1 MEARTL
7 ADAAGRRF
15 TVALL
20 ARRSRLHPGM
30 RYIARGLNALASP
43 GNEIECEQL
52 VWADGAPARGGSP
65 VLPDRNG
72 AAASAPA
79 GGEGEG
85 VGSRDGGGEG
95 GAPGGAC
102 VRWSSFLWRRGT
114 VPIWWGVELRSGG
127 VGEANIV
134 VSPSRPYRG
143 TRRRGPRAHAPA
155 VTPGMSVAAA
165 YGARTWGLGKPCSTS
180 EETAGCACA
189 RIAMTCR
196 PLVCR
201 KSKPGT
207 RSACYII
214 SMGNQHFRPLER
226 SKGTLNALP
235 RVDR

>member
-1 MEARTL
+1 M
-7 ADAAGRRF
+7 DAAGRGF

-52 VWADGAPARGGSP
+52 VWAAGDAP

-72 AAASAPA
+72 AAPSASA
-79 GGEGEG
+79 GGECG
-85 VGSRDGGGEG
+85 RGGGEG
-95 GAPGGAC
+95 AGSRDQGGEGAR

-143 TRRRGPRAHAPA
+143 TRRRARRAHVPA
-155 VTPGMSVAAA
+155 LPALYQGRLVTQLVAQRHRGSASHA
-165 YGARTWGLGKPCSTS
+165 EHPRRQLAV
-180 EETAGCACA
+180 
-189 RIAMTCR
+189 
-196 PLVCR
+196 LVCLLTY
-201 KSKPGT
+201 S
-207 RSACYII
+207 
-214 SMGNQHFRPLER
+214 L
-226 SKGTLNALP
+226 
-235 RVDR
+235 

>member
-52 VWADGAPARGGSP
+52 VWAAGTPS
-65 VLPDRNG
+65 VHPDRNG
-72 AAASAPA
+72 AASSASA
-79 GGEGEG
+79 GC
-85 VGSRDGGGEG
+85 GEG
-95 GAPGGAC
+95 GGVGVRDQGEGAR

-143 TRRRGPRAHAPA
+143 TRRRAHCAHVPA
-155 VTPGMSVAAA
+155 LPITPGMSGSEACGVRSWDQ
-165 YGARTWGLGKPCSTS
+165 GRPC
-180 EETAGCACA
+180 
-189 RIAMTCR
+189 
-196 PLVCR
+196 
-201 KSKPGT
+201 
-207 RSACYII
+207 
-214 SMGNQHFRPLER
+214 
-226 SKGTLNALP
+226 
-235 RVDR
+235 